1 MPKTGNMVI
10 TDGPPF
16 GEYLREL
23 RRVACMSQQDLA
35 SRLGRSK
42 QYVSEIERGLKPC
55 PLQHVLRAADILGVT
70 RQEMRAAAA
79 RNLLKA
85 NGLWVA

>member
-16 GEYLREL
+16 GEYLRER
-23 RRVACMSQQDLA
+23 RRVAHMTLRDLA
-35 SRLGRSK
+35 SRMGLS
-42 QYVSEIERGLKPC
+42 QTYLSEVERGLKPL
-55 PLQHVLRAADILGVT
+55 PLQHVVRAADILGVT

-79 RNLLKA
+79 RNLLKTK
-85 NGLWVA
+85 GLWVA